1 MKKSNYLFQL
11 WQDNRRKIKKTMKLF
26 FILMYVFIFSA
37 QANSYAQ
44 QERVNLKLKDVEI
57 RTLFDAIQ
65 QQTKLNFVYNTEL
78 TDLLG
83 LVSINVKDETVE
95 NVLKQILSGT
105 GLTFKFRNDLI
116 VITRQEEKKEEKK
129 EKRLTGIVV
138 DENRNPL
145 PGVTVKLSTDQ
156 SITIGTATDV
166 QGRFSL
172 AVPVTKGSL
181 EFTFIGFNTE
191 KIQFTEKTD
200 TIRIVMQE
208 KSEELEDVV
217 VTGYQQIDRRH
228 LTSAVTTIKMEDID
242 VPGINRID
250 QMLEGRIPGMIYMQN
265 SGQVGATP
273 RLRIRGTSSILGNA
287 EPLWVVDGII
297 QQDPVNVDPQQ
308 LNDLDFV
315 NLLGNAIAGLN
326 PDDVEQI
333 DVLKDAAATALY
345 GAKAA
350 NGVIVIT
357 TKKGKVGPPS
367 VSYSFTGSYGIR
379 PRYTDRGL
387 NLMNSKERVDVSREM
402 MERGVR
408 YTGQYNSFSDWFGY
422 EKAYL
427 DYFKYGKISFE
438 EFKRQ
443 SAYYETLNTDWFN
456 ILCRDAFSQNHSLS
470 INGGSAG
477 ARYYASFSYADD
489 QGEIKGEMNKRYTG
503 SVRITIQ
510 HNRLQMQFGASGNV
524 QDKSYNP
531 TSIGVMNYGY
541 SMTRAVPL
549 YNEDGTYYTY
559 KKNNYPFNILQEM
572 EESEYTITTKSASI
586 NGQVQ
591 YRLLENLKIV
601 GTASYSMSTNDE
613 ETWFGENSNY
623 IAQLRMDDK
632 SESSSECPFG
642 GELQTKSTRNGS
654 YTTRL
659 QADWSHYWDKQKVH
673 FTNASLGYEL
683 SSSKYNSTSTTERGY
698 MKDRG
703 GVFFDPGKDN
713 YDKYTQFFKWKATHF
728 PTYSQSLT
736 NMMSFYFTL
745 TYSYKDR
752 YIFNVNSRADWSNAF
767 GSRSNEKLFPVWS
780 LSGRWNMTEDIV
792 RNVTWINNLA
802 LRLSY
807 GIQGNMQNDQ
817 PTKLIIK
824 KGGYDADKGGYISTI
839 DKFPNPDLRW
849 EKTYSFNAG
858 LDFSLLKDKITGS
871 FSFYY
876 KKTVDAFL
884 DKTVCNVNGV
894 NSYVVNQGTI
904 ENQGIELSLNF
915 NPINQAMTA
924 NGKRGFVWRFDPQIG
939 QTLNK
944 LLNEQLHKND
954 KTLQDEPTVNMYL
967 DGSIQLAGTPLNTFF
982 SYKFKGLD
990 NEGKPTFYDLEKERA
1005 DELNAK
1011 YSNMSKQEVWEVVL
1025 EESGSRVPVIQ
1036 GGFSNYFAYR
1046 DFSLSL
1052 NFSYSI
1058 GNKIRLLRLASGNYS
1073 AVCPTPIQNL
1083 RREFVNRWRNP
1094 GDEKITNIP
1103 ALDVT
1108 GQKDR
1113 GWWSDTKYST
1123 NWQPGN
1129 GQDIYSMY
1137 DDSNL
1142 RVASGNYLRL
1152 QSANFRYLLPRE
1164 IAKKLG
1170 ISSAY
1175 LSISGTN
1182 LFTICSKDLKGQT
1195 PEQSGTSDVANISV
1209 RPKYSMSVNIIF

>member
-1 MKKSNYLFQL
+1 MKKTGQL
-11 WQDNRRKIKKTMKLF
+11 SRLWRNNRGKIAKAMKVWCF
-26 FILMYVFIFSA
+26 LMFAFALSVSA
-37 QANSYAQ
+37 NGYAQ
-44 QERVNLKLKDVEI
+44 QQRVNLKFKDVDA
-57 RTLFDAIQ
+57 RTLFDEIRK
-65 QQTKLNFVYNTEL
+65 QTRLDFVYNTEL
-78 TDLLG
+78 VDRLG
-83 LVSINVKDETVE
+83 HISVTAQNEPIED
-95 NVLKQILSGT
+95 VLKRVLAGS
-105 GLTFKFRNDLI
+105 GLTYKFQNDFIMI
-116 VITRQEEKKEEKK
+116 VADDEKNTAPKG
-129 EKRLTGIVV
+129 KRIRGIVV
-138 DENRNPL
+138 DKDQQPL
-145 PGVTVKLSTDQ
+145 PGVTVKLSSEQ
-156 SITIGTATDV
+156 SVTLGTATDMN
-166 QGRFSL
+166 GRFSL
-172 AVPVTKGSL
+172 TVPVQKGTL
-181 EFTFIGFNTE
+181 EFSFVGFETE
-191 KIQFTEKTD
+191 QVHFTEKTD
-200 TIRIVMQE
+200 SVRVVMEETSQ
-208 KSEELEDVV
+208 ELEDVV

-228 LTSAVTTIKMEDID
+228 LTSAVTTLKMEDID

-273 RLRIRGTSSILGNA
+273 RLRIRGTSSILGNQ

-345 GAKAA
+345 GARAA

-357 TKKGKVGPPS
+357 TKKGKVGPP
-367 VSYSFTGSYGIR
+367 VVTYSFTGTYGVR

-408 YTGQYNSFSDWFGY
+408 YTGSYNSFSDWFGY

-427 DYFKYGKISFE
+427 DYFKYGKISYD
-438 EFKRQ
+438 EFKRL
-443 SAYYETLNTDWFN
+443 SAYYETLNTDWFDL
-456 ILCRDAFSQNHSLS
+456 LCRDAFSHNHSLS
-470 INGGSAG
+470 ISGGSAG

-489 QGEIKGEMNKRYTG
+489 QGEIRGEMNKRYTG
-503 SVRITIQ
+503 SVRFTVQ
-510 HNRLQMQFGASGNV
+510 HKRLQLQFGASGNV

-531 TSIGVMNYGY
+531 SELGVMNYGY
-541 SMTRAVPL
+541 SMTRAVPI

-559 KKNNYPFNILQEM
+559 EKGDYPFNILQEM
-572 EESEYTITTKSASI
+572 KESEYTISSKSASI

-591 YRLLENLKIV
+591 YRILDDLKIV

-613 ETWFGENSNY
+613 ETWYGENSNY

-632 SESSSECPFG
+632 SESSSLCPFG
-642 GELQTKSTRNGS
+642 GEITTISTRNGS
-654 YTTRL
+654 YTARL
-659 QADWSHYWDKQKVH
+659 QADWSHYWDKQDVH
-673 FTNASLGYEL
+673 FTNLSAGYEL
-683 SSSKYNSTSTTERGY
+683 SSSKYNSTQATERGY
-698 MKDRG
+698 MKERG
-703 GVFFDPGKDN
+703 GAFFDPGKDN
-713 YDKYTQFFKWKATHF
+713 YNKYTEYFKWQAQNH
-728 PTYSQSLT
+728 PTYSQNLT

-792 RNVTWINNLA
+792 RNVHWIDNLA

-817 PTKLIIK
+817 PTRLIIE
-824 KGGYDADKGGYISTI
+824 KGGYSDSKGGYVSTI
-839 DKFPNPDLRW
+839 HKFPNPDLRW

-871 FSFYY
+871 FAFYY

-894 NSYVVNQGTI
+894 ETYVVNQGTI
-904 ENQGIELSLNF
+904 ENKGVELSLNF
-915 NPINQAMTA
+915 NPINHAMTA

-939 QTLNK
+939 QTLNR

-954 KTLQDEPTVNMYL
+954 KSLQDEPTLSQYL
-967 DGSIQLAGTPLNTFF
+967 EGTIQLAGTPLNTFF

-990 NEGKPTFYDLEKERA
+990 NEGKPTFYELEKERA
-1005 DELNAK
+1005 EELDAK
-1011 YSNMSKQEVWEVVL
+1011 YKEMGKQEIWEVVL
-1025 EESGSRVPVIQ
+1025 EESGSRVPVLQ
-1036 GGFSNYFAYR
+1036 GGFSNYFGYR

-1052 NFSYSI
+1052 NFTYSI
-1058 GNKIRLLRLASGNYS
+1058 GNKIRLLRIASGNYS

-1103 ALDVT
+1103 ALDIT

-1113 GWWSDTKYST
+1113 GWWYDTKYRT
-1123 NWQPGN
+1123 NWDVFN
-1129 GQDIYSMY
+1129 SSDIYSMY

-1152 QSANFRYLLPRE
+1152 ASANLRYVLPRE

-1175 LSISGTN
+1175 FSVSGTN

-1195 PEQSGTSDVANISV
+1195 PEQSGTSDVANISI
-1209 RPKYSMSVNIIF
+1209 RPKVSVSMNITF

>member
-1 MKKSNYLFQL
+1 MCAFTLS
-11 WQDNRRKIKKTMKLF
+11 
-26 FILMYVFIFSA
+26 VSA
-37 QANSYAQ
+37 KGYGQ
-44 QERVNLKLKDVEI
+44 QQRVNLKFKDVEV
-57 RTLFDAIQ
+57 RALFDEIQ
-65 QQTKLNFVYNTEL
+65 RQTQLDFVYNTEL
-78 TDLLG
+78 VDRLG
-83 LVSINVKDETVE
+83 RVTVDAQDETIE
-95 NVLKQILSGT
+95 NVLRQVLAGT
-105 GLTFKFRNDLI
+105 GLTYKFYNDFIMI
-116 VITRQEEKKEEKK
+116 VAADDEKTATVPR
-129 EKRLTGIVV
+129 KRITGIVV
-138 DENRNPL
+138 DASEQPL
-145 PGVTVKLSTDQ
+145 PGVTVKLSSTQ
-156 SITIGTATDV
+156 AVTIGTATDMN
-166 QGRFSL
+166 GRFTLS
-172 AVPVTKGSL
+172 VPEPKGTL
-181 EFTFIGFNTE
+181 EFTFVGYKTE
-191 KIQFTEKTD
+191 TVHFTEKTD
-200 TIRIVMQE
+200 SVRVVMEETSQ
-208 KSEELEDVV
+208 ELEDVV

-228 LTSAVTTIKMEDID
+228 LTSAVTTLKMEDID
-242 VPGINRID
+242 VAGINRID

-273 RLRIRGTSSILGNA
+273 RLRIRGTSSILGNQ

-297 QQDPVNVDPQQ
+297 QQDPVDVDPQQ

-345 GAKAA
+345 GARAA

-357 TKKGKVGPPS
+357 TKKGKVGPPT
-367 VSYSFTGSYGIR
+367 VTYSFTGSLGVR

-408 YTGQYNSFSDWFGY
+408 YTGNYNSFSDWFGY

-427 DYFKYGKISFE
+427 DYFKYGKIDFAEFE
-438 EFKRQ
+438 RL
-443 SAYYETLNTDWFN
+443 SGYYETLNTDWFDL
-456 ILCRDAFSQNHSLS
+456 LCRDVFSHNHSLS
-470 INGGSAG
+470 ISGGSAG

-489 QGEIKGEMNKRYTG
+489 QGEIRGEMNKRYTG
-503 SVRITIQ
+503 AVRFTVQ
-510 HNRLQMQFGASGNV
+510 HKRLQLQFGASGNV

-531 TSIGVMNYGY
+531 TELGVMNYGY

-549 YNEDGTYYTY
+549 YNEDGTLYTY
-559 KKNNYPFNILQEM
+559 EKNDYPFNILQEM
-572 EESEYTITTKSASI
+572 ENSEYTIASKSASI

-591 YRLLENLKIV
+591 YRILDDLKLV

-613 ETWFGENSNY
+613 ETWYGEESNY

-632 SESSSECPFG
+632 SESSSQCPFG
-642 GELQTKSTRNGS
+642 GEITTNSTRNGS
-654 YTTRL
+654 YTARL
-659 QADWSHYWDKQKVH
+659 QADWSHFWDKKEIH
-673 FTNASLGYEL
+673 FTNLSAGYEL
-683 SSSKYNSTSTTERGY
+683 SSSKYNSTQATERGY
-698 MKDRG
+698 MKERG
-703 GVFFDPGKDN
+703 GAFFDPGED
-713 YDKYTQFFKWKATHF
+713 YDKYTEYFNWQAQNYPK
-728 PTYSQSLT
+728 YSQKLT

-767 GSRSNEKLFPVWS
+767 GDRSNEKLFPVWS

-792 RNVTWINNLA
+792 ANVHWIDNLA

-817 PTKLIIK
+817 PTKLIIE
-824 KGGYDADKGGYISTI
+824 KGGYNDSKGGYISTI
-839 DKFPNPDLRW
+839 YKFPNPDLKW
-849 EKTYSFNAG
+849 EKTYSLNVG
-858 LDFSLLKDKITGS
+858 LDFSFLKDKITGS
-871 FSFYY
+871 LAFYY

-884 DKTVCNVNGV
+884 NKTVCNVNGV
-894 NSYVVNQGTI
+894 NSYVVNEGDI
-904 ENQGIELSLNF
+904 ENKGMEISLNF
-915 NPINQAMTA
+915 TPFNQSMTA

-954 KTLQDEPTVNMYL
+954 KTLQDEPTVGMYL

-982 SYKFKGLD
+982 SYKYKGLD
-990 NEGKPTFYDLEKERA
+990 NEGKPTFYDLEEERA
-1005 DELNAK
+1005 EELDAK
-1011 YSNMSKQEVWEVVL
+1011 YKNMTKQEVWESVL
-1025 EESGSRVPVIQ
+1025 EESGSRMPTIQ
-1036 GGFSNYFAYR
+1036 GGFSNYFGYR

-1052 NFSYSI
+1052 NFTYSL
-1058 GNKIRLLRLASGNYS
+1058 GNKIRLLRLASGEYS

-1083 RREFVNRWRNP
+1083 RKEFVNRWRNP
-1094 GDEKITNIP
+1094 GDEKITDIP

-1108 GQKDR
+1108 GEKDK
-1113 GWWSDTKYST
+1113 GWWYDTKYRN

-1152 QSANFRYLLPRE
+1152 TSASLRYVLPRE
-1164 IAKKLG
+1164 AAKKLG

-1175 LSISGTN
+1175 FSVSGTN
-1182 LFTICSKDLKGQT
+1182 LFTIQSKALKGQT
-1195 PEQSGTSDVANISV
+1195 PEQSGTSDVANISI
-1209 RPKYSMSVNIIF
+1209 RPKVSVSMNITF